1 MSSVFHFLAATS
13 TDIKITASEIG
24 APTAKADSSALQDGL
39 GMVYF
44 VAGIVCVIMIII
56 GGVRYVTSQG
66 DSGGVQSAKNTVLY
80 AVVGL
85 VVILLAAAITQVIFQ
100 VL

>member
-1 MSSVFHFLAATS
+1 MMSINQLFSA
-13 TDIKITASEIG
+13 TDIKISASEIG
-24 APTAKADSSALQDGL
+24 APSVAADSNALQDGL

-44 VAGIVCVIMIII
+44 IAGIVCVIMIII
-56 GGVRYVTSQG
+56 GGIRYVTSQG

-80 AVVGL
+80 AVIGL
-85 VVILLAAAITQVIFQ
+85 VVILLAAAVTQLIFQ